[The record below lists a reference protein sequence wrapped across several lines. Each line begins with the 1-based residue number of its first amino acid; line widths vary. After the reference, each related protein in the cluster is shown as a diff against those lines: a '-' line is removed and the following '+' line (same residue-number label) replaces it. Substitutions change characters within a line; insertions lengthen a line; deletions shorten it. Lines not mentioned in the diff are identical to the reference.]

1 MSARTHPRAR
11 RATAAALFLT
21 LASAGL
27 AGCGEDDASGGTPAA
42 ERTAANGDVYNDA
55 DVEFATEMI
64 PHHADALVMVDM
76 TQGRDLSPEFAR
88 LTEDIRDAQA
98 PEIEMMADWLTDW
111 GEEVPETSRDHVN
124 SHMGDGDTGDGEMG
138 MGDDE
143 DGDSDGMGMGDGMGM
158 DPDDLA
164 ELRDSGGSMFET
176 MWMQMMIEHHE
187 GAIEMAETEQAEGL
201 FPDAISLAES
211 VDTSQTAEI
220 ELMEELIDR

>member
-1 MSARTHPRAR
+1 MSARTHARAR

-21 LASAGL
+21 LTGAGL

-42 ERTAANGDVYNDA
+42 EHTAANGDVYNDA

-76 TQGRDLSPEFAR
+76 TQGRRLSPEFAR
-88 LTEDIRDAQA
+88 LTEDIREAQA

-124 SHMGDGDTGDGEMG
+124 SHMGDGD
-138 MGDDE
+138 
-143 DGDSDGMGMGDGMGM
+143 MGMGDGMGM

-164 ELRDSGGSMFET
+164 ELRDSGANMFET

-201 FPDAISLAES
+201 FPDAIALAES
-211 VDTSQTAEI
+211 IEESQTAEI

>member
-1 MSARTHPRAR
+1 MSARTHVRAR

-21 LASAGL
+21 LTGAGL

-42 ERTAANGDVYNDA
+42 EHTAANGDVYNDA

-76 TQGRDLSPEFAR
+76 TQGRRLSPEFAR
-88 LTEDIRDAQA
+88 LTEDIREAQA

-124 SHMGDGDTGDGEMG
+124 SHMGDGD
-138 MGDDE
+138 
-143 DGDSDGMGMGDGMGM
+143 MGMGDGMGM

-164 ELRDSGGSMFET
+164 ELRDSGANMFET

-201 FPDAISLAES
+201 FPDAIALAES
-211 VDTSQTAEI
+211 IEESQTAEI

>member
-1 MSARTHPRAR
+1 MSARTHARAR

-21 LASAGL
+21 LTSAGL
-27 AGCGEDDASGGTPAA
+27 AGCGGDDASGGTPAA
-42 ERTAANGDVYNDA
+42 EHTAANGDVYNDA

-76 TQGRDLSPEFAR
+76 TQGRRLSPEFAR
-88 LTEDIRDAQA
+88 LTEDIREAQA
-98 PEIEMMADWLTDW
+98 PEIELMADWLTDW

-124 SHMGDGDTGDGEMG
+124 SHMGDGD
-138 MGDDE
+138 
-143 DGDSDGMGMGDGMGM
+143 MGMGDGMGM

-164 ELRDSGGSMFET
+164 ELRDSGANMFET

-187 GAIEMAETEQAEGL
+187 GAIEMAETEQADGL
-201 FPDAISLAES
+201 FPDAIALAES
-211 VDTSQTAEI
+211 IETSQTAEI

>member
-1 MSARTHPRAR
+1 MSARTHARAR

-21 LASAGL
+21 LTSAGL
-27 AGCGEDDASGGTPAA
+27 AGCGGDDASGGTPAA
-42 ERTAANGDVYNDA
+42 EHTAANGDVYNDA

-76 TQGRDLSPEFAR
+76 TQGRRLSPEFAR
-88 LTEDIRDAQA
+88 LTEDIREAQA
-98 PEIEMMADWLTDW
+98 PEIELMADWLTDW

-124 SHMGDGDTGDGEMG
+124 SHMGDGD
-138 MGDDE
+138 
-143 DGDSDGMGMGDGMGM
+143 MGMGDGMGM

-164 ELRDSGGSMFET
+164 ELRDSGANMFET

-201 FPDAISLAES
+201 FPDAIALAES
-211 VDTSQTAEI
+211 IETSQTAEI

>member
-1 MSARTHPRAR
+1 MSARTPAR

-21 LASAGL
+21 LTTAGL
-27 AGCGEDDASGGTPAA
+27 AGCGGDDASGGTPAA
-42 ERTAANGDVYNDA
+42 EHTAANGDVHNDA
-55 DVEFATEMI
+55 DIGFATEMI

-124 SHMGDGDTGDGEMG
+124 SHMGADDGD
-138 MGDDE
+138 
-143 DGDSDGMGMGDGMGM
+143 MGMGDGMEM

-164 ELRDSGGSMFET
+164 ELRDSGAGMFES
-176 MWMQMMIEHHE
+176 MWMRMMIEHHE
-187 GAIEMAETEQAEGL
+187 GAIEMAETEQADGL
-201 FPDAISLAES
+201 FPDAIALAES
-211 VDTSQTAEI
+211 IESSQTAEI